1 VSSVR
6 EVLSRRNFQRFLA
19 ARLISNFGNGMGTIA
34 LAFAVLHMRGGSAT
48 ELGIVVGSTSLAYL
62 IISPFGGVIA
72 DRYGRIRMAAITDA
86 WGGIVL
92 LIQAIWFTTGHVPFW
107 FLLFAQINFGVMW
120 AIFWPSLA
128 GIVPALVENEDHLM
142 TGNALTQM
150 TSNLMLILGSSIG
163 GWIIAT
169 KGSSTALI
177 IDSTTFIIS
186 GLIVLTLRHLTIA
199 PEPNENTMID
209 DLLHGWKV
217 FLSFRWIVIVVFGFS
232 SVFMGWS
239 AIDSV
244 LGPLLAIKKFHGA
257 SSWATIVAVEFFGY
271 LAGSLIAIKIRP
283 KYPMRFLLLGTY
295 AICGYLIALAFSN
308 SVWIIALFA
317 FFFGINFDLWGAI
330 WSTSLQREVPKESLS
345 RVSAFDGMGTLLT
358 RPIGVAVAAPL
369 AGAIGLRSTFLW
381 MAALCAIGITAM
393 LAFPTV
399 WKMQLTEKTDS

>member
-1 VSSVR
+1 
-6 EVLSRRNFQRFLA
+6 
-19 ARLISNFGNGMGTIA
+19 MGTIA

-62 IISPFGGVIA
+62 IVSPFGGVIA
-72 DRYGRIRMAAITDA
+72 DRYGRIRMAAITDT

-92 LIQAIWFTTGHVPFW
+92 LVQAIWFTTGHVPFW

-128 GIVPALVENEDHLM
+128 GIVPALVDEEHLM

-177 IDSTTFIIS
+177 IDSITFIIS
-186 GLIVLTLRHLTIA
+186 GVMVLTLRHLTIA
-199 PEPNENTMID
+199 PEPTENTMID

-232 SVFMGWS
+232 SVFMCWS

-257 SSWATIVAVEFFGY
+257 SSWATIVAVEFVGY
-271 LAGSLIAIKIRP
+271 LAGSLIAIKVRP

-317 FFFGINFDLWGAI
+317 FFFGVNFDLWGAI

-369 AGAIGLRSTFLW
+369 ATAIGLRSTFLW
-381 MAALCAIGITAM
+381 MAALCAIVITGM

-399 WKMQLTEKTDS
+399 WKMQLTENS

>member
-1 VSSVR
+1 MSSVR

-48 ELGIVVGSTSLAYL
+48 ELGIVVASTSLAYL
-62 IISPFGGVIA
+62 IVSPFGGVIA

-199 PEPNENTMID
+199 PEPTENTMID

-232 SVFMGWS
+232 SVFMCWS

-257 SSWATIVAVEFFGY
+257 SSWATIVAVEFVGY
-271 LAGSLIAIKIRP
+271 LAGSLIAIKVRP

-369 AGAIGLRSTFLW
+369 ASAIGLQSTFLW
-381 MAALCAIGITAM
+381 MAALCAIVITGM

-399 WKMQLTEKTDS
+399 WKMQLTENS

>member
-62 IISPFGGVIA
+62 IVSPFGGVIA

-199 PEPNENTMID
+199 PEPTENTMID

-232 SVFMGWS
+232 SVFMCWS

-257 SSWATIVAVEFFGY
+257 SSWATIVAVEFVGY
-271 LAGSLIAIKIRP
+271 LAGSLIAIKVRP

-369 AGAIGLRSTFLW
+369 ASAIGLQSTFLW
-381 MAALCAIGITAM
+381 MAALCAIVITGM

-399 WKMQLTEKTDS
+399 WKMQLTENS

>member
-1 VSSVR
+1 
-6 EVLSRRNFQRFLA
+6 
-19 ARLISNFGNGMGTIA
+19 MGTIA

-232 SVFMGWS
+232 SVFMCWS

-257 SSWATIVAVEFFGY
+257 SSWATIVAVEFVGY
-271 LAGSLIAIKIRP
+271 LAGSLIAIKVRP

-369 AGAIGLRSTFLW
+369 ASAIGLRSTFLW
-381 MAALCAIGITAM
+381 MAALCAIVITGM

-399 WKMQLTEKTDS
+399 WKMQLTENS

>member
-1 VSSVR
+1 MSSVR

-62 IISPFGGVIA
+62 IVSPFGGVIA

-232 SVFMGWS
+232 SVFMCWS

-257 SSWATIVAVEFFGY
+257 SSWATIVAVEFVGY
-271 LAGSLIAIKIRP
+271 LAGSLIAIKVRP

-369 AGAIGLRSTFLW
+369 ASAIGLQSTFLW
-381 MAALCAIGITAM
+381 MAALCAIVITGM

-399 WKMQLTEKTDS
+399 WKMQLTENS

>member
-1 VSSVR
+1 MSSVR

-48 ELGIVVGSTSLAYL
+48 ELGIVVASTSLAYL
-62 IISPFGGVIA
+62 IVSPFGGVIA

-232 SVFMGWS
+232 SVFMCWS

-257 SSWATIVAVEFFGY
+257 SSWATIVAVEFVGY
-271 LAGSLIAIKIRP
+271 LAGSLIAIKVRP

-369 AGAIGLRSTFLW
+369 ASAIGLRSTFLW
-381 MAALCAIGITAM
+381 MAALCAIVITGM

-399 WKMQLTEKTDS
+399 WKMQLTENS

>member
-1 VSSVR
+1 
-6 EVLSRRNFQRFLA
+6 
-19 ARLISNFGNGMGTIA
+19 MGTIA

-199 PEPNENTMID
+199 PEPTENTMID

-232 SVFMGWS
+232 SVFMCWS

-257 SSWATIVAVEFFGY
+257 SSWATIVAVEFVGY
-271 LAGSLIAIKIRP
+271 LAGSLIAIKVRP

-369 AGAIGLRSTFLW
+369 ASAIGLRSTFLW
-381 MAALCAIGITAM
+381 MAALCAIVITGM

-399 WKMQLTEKTDS
+399 WKMQLTENS

>member
-1 VSSVR
+1 MSSVR

-48 ELGIVVGSTSLAYL
+48 ELGIVVASTSLAYL
-62 IISPFGGVIA
+62 IVSPFGGVIA

-199 PEPNENTMID
+199 PEPTENTMID

-232 SVFMGWS
+232 SVFMCWS

-257 SSWATIVAVEFFGY
+257 SSWATIVAVEFVGY
-271 LAGSLIAIKIRP
+271 LAGSLIAIKVRP

-369 AGAIGLRSTFLW
+369 ASAIGLRSTFLW
-381 MAALCAIGITAM
+381 MAALCAIVITGM

-399 WKMQLTEKTDS
+399 WKMQLTENS

>member
-1 VSSVR
+1 MSSVR

-62 IISPFGGVIA
+62 IVSPFGGVIA

-199 PEPNENTMID
+199 PEPTENTMID

-232 SVFMGWS
+232 SVFMCWS

-257 SSWATIVAVEFFGY
+257 SSWATIVAVEFIGY
-271 LAGSLIAIKIRP
+271 LAGSLIAIKVRP

-308 SVWIIALFA
+308 SVWIIAVFA

-369 AGAIGLRSTFLW
+369 ASAIGLQSTFLW
-381 MAALCAIGITAM
+381 MAALCAIVITGM

-399 WKMQLTEKTDS
+399 WKMQLTENS

>member
-1 VSSVR
+1 
-6 EVLSRRNFQRFLA
+6 
-19 ARLISNFGNGMGTIA
+19 MGTIA
-34 LAFAVLHMRGGSAT
+34 LAFGILHMRGGSAT
-48 ELGIVVGSTSLAYL
+48 ELGIVVASTSLTYL
-62 IISPFGGVIA
+62 FLSPFGGVIA

-92 LIQAIWFTTGHVPFW
+92 LVQAIWFTTGHVPFW
-107 FLLFAQINFGVMW
+107 FLLVAQINFGAMW

-128 GIVPALVENEDHLM
+128 GVVPALVEEDQLM
-142 TGNALTQM
+142 SGNALTQM
-150 TSNLMLILGSSIG
+150 SANLMLILGSSIG

-169 KGSSTALI
+169 HGSSVALI
-177 IDSTTFIIS
+177 IDATTFIFS

-199 PEPNENTMID
+199 PEATENSVID

-232 SVFMGWS
+232 SVFMCWS

-271 LAGSLIAIKIRP
+271 LAGSLIAIKVRP

-308 SVWIIALFA
+308 SVLVIAIFA
-317 FFFGINFDLWGAI
+317 FLFGVNFDLWGAI
-330 WSTSLQREVPKESLS
+330 WSTALQKEVPKESLS

-369 AGAIGLRSTFLW
+369 ASAIGLRSTFLW
-381 MAALCAIGITAM
+381 MALLSAVVITGM
-393 LAFPTV
+393 LASPSV
-399 WKMQLTEKTDS
+399 WRMQLTENS

>member
-1 VSSVR
+1 MSSVR

-62 IISPFGGVIA
+62 IVSPFGGVIA
-72 DRYGRIRMAAITDA
+72 DRYGRIRMAAITDT

-92 LIQAIWFTTGHVPFW
+92 LVQAIWFTTGHVPFW

-128 GIVPALVENEDHLM
+128 GIVPALVDEEHLM

-177 IDSTTFIIS
+177 IDSITFIIS
-186 GLIVLTLRHLTIA
+186 GVMVLTLRHLTIA
-199 PEPNENTMID
+199 PEPTENTMID

-232 SVFMGWS
+232 SVFMCWS

-257 SSWATIVAVEFFGY
+257 SSWATIVAVEFVGY
-271 LAGSLIAIKIRP
+271 LAGSLIAIKVRP

-317 FFFGINFDLWGAI
+317 FFFGVNFDLWGAI

-369 AGAIGLRSTFLW
+369 ATAIGLRSTFLW
-381 MAALCAIGITAM
+381 MAALCAIVITGM

-399 WKMQLTEKTDS
+399 WKMQLTENS

>member
-1 VSSVR
+1 MSSVR

-199 PEPNENTMID
+199 PEPTENTMID

-232 SVFMGWS
+232 SVFMCWS

-257 SSWATIVAVEFFGY
+257 SSWATIVAVEFVGY
-271 LAGSLIAIKIRP
+271 LAGSLIAIKVRP

-369 AGAIGLRSTFLW
+369 ASAIGLQSTFLW
-381 MAALCAIGITAM
+381 MAALCAIVITGM

-399 WKMQLTEKTDS
+399 WKMQLTENS

>member
-62 IISPFGGVIA
+62 IVSPFGGVIA

-232 SVFMGWS
+232 SVFMCWS

-257 SSWATIVAVEFFGY
+257 SSWATIVAVEFVGY
-271 LAGSLIAIKIRP
+271 LAGSLIAIKVRP

-369 AGAIGLRSTFLW
+369 ASAIGLQSTFLW
-381 MAALCAIGITAM
+381 MAALCAIVITGM

-399 WKMQLTEKTDS
+399 WKMQLTENS

>member
-1 VSSVR
+1 MSSVR

-62 IISPFGGVIA
+62 IVSPFGGVIA

-232 SVFMGWS
+232 SVFMCWS

-257 SSWATIVAVEFFGY
+257 SSWATIVAMEFVGY
-271 LAGSLIAIKIRP
+271 LAGSLIAIKVRP

-369 AGAIGLRSTFLW
+369 ASAIGLQSTFLW
-381 MAALCAIGITAM
+381 MAALCAIVITGM

-399 WKMQLTEKTDS
+399 WKMQLTENS

>member
-1 VSSVR
+1 MSSVR

-62 IISPFGGVIA
+62 IVSPFGGVIA

-232 SVFMGWS
+232 SVFMCWS

-257 SSWATIVAVEFFGY
+257 SSWATIVAVEFVGY
-271 LAGSLIAIKIRP
+271 LAGSLIAIKVRP

-317 FFFGINFDLWGAI
+317 FFFG
-330 WSTSLQREVPKESLS
+330 S
-345 RVSAFDGMGTLLT
+345 GTKSGDHFK
-358 RPIGVAVAAPL
+358 RNGKQN
-369 AGAIGLRSTFLW
+369 GQLR
-381 MAALCAIGITAM
+381 
-393 LAFPTV
+393 
-399 WKMQLTEKTDS
+399 

>member
-1 VSSVR
+1 MSSVR

-48 ELGIVVGSTSLAYL
+48 ELGIVVASTSLAYL
-62 IISPFGGVIA
+62 IVSPFGGVIA

-199 PEPNENTMID
+199 PEPTENTMID

-232 SVFMGWS
+232 SVFMCWS

-257 SSWATIVAVEFFGY
+257 SSWATIVAVEFLGY
-271 LAGSLIAIKIRP
+271 LAGSLIAIKVRP

-369 AGAIGLRSTFLW
+369 ASAIGLQSTFLW
-381 MAALCAIGITAM
+381 MAALCAIVITGM

-399 WKMQLTEKTDS
+399 WKMQLTENS

>member
-1 VSSVR
+1 MSLVR
-6 EVLSRRNFQRFLA
+6 AILSRRNFQKFLA

-34 LAFAVLHMRGGSAT
+34 LAFGILHMRGGSAT
-48 ELGIVVGSTSLAYL
+48 ELGIVVGSITVAYL
-62 IISPFGGVIA
+62 ILSPFGGVIA
-72 DRYGRIRMAAITDA
+72 DRYGRIRMAAITDT

-92 LIQAIWFTTGHVPFW
+92 LVQAIWFTTGHVPLW
-107 FLLFAQINFGVMW
+107 FLLFAQINFGLMW

-128 GIVPALVENEDHLM
+128 GVVPALVEEDQLM

-150 TSNLMLILGSSIG
+150 TSNLMLILGSSVG

-169 KGSSTALI
+169 HGSSIALI
-177 IDSTTFIIS
+177 IDAATFIVA

-199 PEPNENTMID
+199 PDPTENSMID

-232 SVFMGWS
+232 SVFMCWS

-257 SSWATIVAVEFFGY
+257 SSWASIIAAEFVGY
-271 LAGSLIAIKIRP
+271 LAGSLIAMKVRP

-308 SVWIIALFA
+308 SVWLIAIFA
-317 FFFGINFDLWGAI
+317 FFFGVNFDLWGAI
-330 WSTSLQREVPKESLS
+330 WSTALQKEVPKESLS

-358 RPIGVAVAAPL
+358 RPIGVALAAPL
-369 AGAIGLRSTFLW
+369 AGAIGLKSTFLW
-381 MAALCAIGITAM
+381 MAALSALVVTAM
-393 LAFPTV
+393 LASPTV
-399 WKMQLTEKTDS
+399 WKMQLTENS

>member
-1 VSSVR
+1 MSSVR

-48 ELGIVVGSTSLAYL
+48 ELGIVVASTSLAYL
-62 IISPFGGVIA
+62 IVSPFGGVIA

-232 SVFMGWS
+232 SVFMCWS

-257 SSWATIVAVEFFGY
+257 SSWATIVAVEFVGY
-271 LAGSLIAIKIRP
+271 LAGSLIAIKVRP

-369 AGAIGLRSTFLW
+369 ASAIGLQSTFLW
-381 MAALCAIGITAM
+381 MAALCAIVITGM

-399 WKMQLTEKTDS
+399 WKMQLTENS

>member
-1 VSSVR
+1 MYKR
-6 EVLSRRNFQRFLA
+6 Q
-19 ARLISNFGNGMGTIA
+19 
-34 LAFAVLHMRGGSAT
+34 
-48 ELGIVVGSTSLAYL
+48 VVASTSLAYL
-62 IISPFGGVIA
+62 IVSPFGGVIA

-232 SVFMGWS
+232 SVFMCWS

-257 SSWATIVAVEFFGY
+257 SSWATIVAMEFVGY
-271 LAGSLIAIKIRP
+271 LAGSLIAIKVRP

-369 AGAIGLRSTFLW
+369 ASAIGLQSTFLW
-381 MAALCAIGITAM
+381 MAALCAIVITGM

-399 WKMQLTEKTDS
+399 WKMQLTENS

>member
-1 VSSVR
+1 
-6 EVLSRRNFQRFLA
+6 
-19 ARLISNFGNGMGTIA
+19 MGTIA
-34 LAFAVLHMRGGSAT
+34 LAFGILHMRGGSAT
-48 ELGIVVGSTSLAYL
+48 ELGIVVASTSLTYL
-62 IISPFGGVIA
+62 FLSPFGGVIA
-72 DRYGRIRMAAITDA
+72 DRYGRIRMAAITDE

-92 LIQAIWFTTGHVPFW
+92 LVQAIWFTTGHVPFW
-107 FLLFAQINFGVMW
+107 FLLVAQINFGAMW

-128 GIVPALVENEDHLM
+128 GVVPALVEEDQLM
-142 TGNALTQM
+142 SGDALTQM
-150 TSNLMLILGSSIG
+150 SANLMLILGSSIG

-169 KGSSTALI
+169 HGSSVALI
-177 IDSTTFIIS
+177 IDATTFILS

-199 PEPNENTMID
+199 PEATENSVID

-232 SVFMGWS
+232 SVFMCWS

-271 LAGSLIAIKIRP
+271 LAGSLIAIKVRP

-308 SVWIIALFA
+308 SVLVIAIFA
-317 FFFGINFDLWGAI
+317 FLFGVNFDLWGAI
-330 WSTSLQREVPKESLS
+330 WSTALQKEVPKESLS
-345 RVSAFDGMGTLLT
+345 RVSAFDGMGTLFT

-369 AGAIGLRSTFLW
+369 ASAIGLRSTFLW
-381 MAALCAIGITAM
+381 MALLSAVVITGM
-393 LAFPTV
+393 LASPSV
-399 WKMQLTEKTDS
+399 WRMQLTENS

>member
-1 VSSVR
+1 MSSVR

-62 IISPFGGVIA
+62 IVSPFGGVIA

-232 SVFMGWS
+232 SVFMCWS

-257 SSWATIVAVEFFGY
+257 SSWATIVAVEFVGY
-271 LAGSLIAIKIRP
+271 LAGSLIAIKVRP

-345 RVSAFDGMGTLLT
+345 RVSAFDGMGSLLT

-369 AGAIGLRSTFLW
+369 ASAIGLQSTFLW
-381 MAALCAIGITAM
+381 MAALCAIVITGM

-399 WKMQLTEKTDS
+399 WKMQLTENS

>member
-1 VSSVR
+1 
-6 EVLSRRNFQRFLA
+6 
-19 ARLISNFGNGMGTIA
+19 MGTIA

-62 IISPFGGVIA
+62 IVSPFGGVIA

-232 SVFMGWS
+232 SVFMCWS

-257 SSWATIVAVEFFGY
+257 SSWATIVAVEFVGY
-271 LAGSLIAIKIRP
+271 LAGSLIAIKVRP

-369 AGAIGLRSTFLW
+369 ASAIGLQSTFLW
-381 MAALCAIGITAM
+381 MAALCAIVITGM

-399 WKMQLTEKTDS
+399 WKMQLTENS

>member
-199 PEPNENTMID
+199 PEPTENTMID

-232 SVFMGWS
+232 SVFMCWS

-257 SSWATIVAVEFFGY
+257 SSWATIVAVEFVGY
-271 LAGSLIAIKIRP
+271 LAGSLIAIKVRP

-369 AGAIGLRSTFLW
+369 ASAIGLQSTFLW
-381 MAALCAIGITAM
+381 MAALCAIVITGM

-399 WKMQLTEKTDS
+399 WKMQLTENS

>member
-1 VSSVR
+1 MSSVR

-62 IISPFGGVIA
+62 IVSPFGGVIA

-199 PEPNENTMID
+199 PEPTENTMID

-232 SVFMGWS
+232 SVFMCWS

-257 SSWATIVAVEFFGY
+257 SSWATIVAVEFVGY
-271 LAGSLIAIKIRP
+271 LAGSLIAIKVRP

-369 AGAIGLRSTFLW
+369 ASAIGLQSTFLW
-381 MAALCAIGITAM
+381 MAALCAIVITGM

-399 WKMQLTEKTDS
+399 WKMQLTENS